1 MIIVL
6 APEASKPAADL
17 VTAALRR
24 STTHSQVAQ
33 VSSEIPQ
40 EQGCEVVV
48 VINPDKEINDYLL
61 RAVARGNKI
70 KVIIFGSLT
79 NELMHIIGVAP
90 REWPDR
96 LLESACSDEALPGQY
111 AESKAKISYTELAS
125 QLQGKSWNRP
135 LERFDFADEWNNMG
149 YGAVRA
155 DHSDWSISLPVQANL
170 SCSIAEVESD
180 AFTGLAY
187 AAIKDLDHLSIL
199 WFNRT
204 NGPID
209 SFEWQVIEDFLS
221 SWRSSDLPCVPIIK
235 EIPYGY
241 DCCVTMRLDCDEDI
255 ESAREL
261 RAEYLRLE
269 VPFSLAI
276 HTQILQN
283 ISQHQLIKEMVERG
297 ESILSHSATHASNWG
312 GSYKAAMDEARYS
325 AEALKDITGILPK
338 YAVSPFHQT
347 PDYALQALAD
357 CGYSGCIGGIISS
370 NPEFNLA
377 RGGELAGLPPRFI
390 GHSQQHMLHGDC
402 MLQGSDPLA
411 MSKRAFMLARE
422 TNTLFGY
429 LDHPF
434 SERYSYGWLDETSR
448 ISAHRD
454 LIRFIKDS
462 VERPLFLSEVAA
474 LDFLLYKSG
483 ILITDQEQA
492 YIVQMDH
499 ASNLTDYDLT
509 IEYRGETFKAINGLC
524 LTKFNSCL

>member
-6 APEASKPAADL
+6 APEASKQAADL
-17 VTAALRR
+17 ATAALRR
-24 STTHSQVAQ
+24 SATHSQVAQ
-33 VSSEIPQ
+33 VSGEFPQ
-40 EQGCEVVV
+40 EEGCEVVV
-48 VINPDKEINDYLL
+48 AINPDKEISDYLL
-61 RAVARGNKI
+61 KAVAGGKKL

-79 NELMHIIGVAP
+79 REIMDIIGVMP
-90 REWPDR
+90 REWPDQ
-96 LLESACSDEALPGQY
+96 LFESASSEDALPGQY
-111 AESKAKISYTELAS
+111 AESKAKISYTELS
-125 QLQGKSWNRP
+125 SKLHGKSWNRP

-155 DHSDWSISLPVQANL
+155 DHSDWSISLPIQVNT
-170 SCSIAEVESD
+170 SCSIAEVESND
-180 AFTGLAY
+180 FNGLAY
-187 AAIKDLDHLSIL
+187 AAIKDLDNLSIL

-209 SFEWQVIEDFLS
+209 SFEWRIIEDFLS
-221 SWRSSDLPCVPIIK
+221 GWRSSDLPCVPIIK

-261 RAEYLRLE
+261 RSEYLRLE

-276 HTQILQN
+276 HTQVLQN
-283 ISQHQLIKEMVERG
+283 TSQHRLIKEMLERG

-312 GSYKAAMDEARYS
+312 GSYTAAMNEAHYS
-325 AEALKDITGILPK
+325 AEALKEATGMLPK

-357 CGYSGCIGGIISS
+357 CGYSGCIGGIISC

-377 RGGELAGLPPRFI
+377 RGGELAGLPSRFI

-402 MLQGSDPLA
+402 MLLGSDPLTI
-411 MSKRAFMLARE
+411 SKRAFMLARE

-448 ISAHRD
+448 IRAHRD
-454 LIRFIKDS
+454 LILFIKDS
-462 VERPLFLSEVAA
+462 VERPLFLAEVAA

-483 ILITDQEQA
+483 VLITDQEQA
-492 YIVQMDH
+492 YIVHMDDT
-499 ASNLTDYDLT
+499 SELTDYDLT

-524 LTKFNSCL
+524 LTKFNSSS